1 MYSSRITREF
11 LNFYVHF
18 DIINKSISFVLRPST
33 DLVRVLLGCQK
44 WGRKKKRH
52 RTSTQSKPSFPRSY
66 FSSVSG
72 HSQGVQFTS
81 CIYFKSLKSPAQ
93 LRESHVMIPCVSL
106 LCPPTVIQVQ
116 HQCPSDLPE
125 VDTDGSLSQRETLL
139 LGDPYKMSHLYE
151 LQKYQGT
158 MSSKPFAKD
167 MG

>member
-1 MYSSRITREF
+1 MGKE
-11 LNFYVHF
+11 
-18 DIINKSISFVLRPST
+18 
-33 DLVRVLLGCQK
+33 
-44 WGRKKKRH
+44 KKRH

-116 HQCPSDLPE
+116 HQCPSTCLR
-125 VDTDGSLSQRETLL
+125 LTLTAASVRGKL
-139 LGDPYKMSHLYE
+139 CCWVIHIKWAIYMNCKSTKGQCPPSHLPKIWARRQRAR
-151 LQKYQGT
+151 LGGRARQIKYQLLQGLGFFFCCCFVFLI
-158 MSSKPFAKD
+158 P
-167 MG
+167 GLE

>member
-18 DIINKSISFVLRPST
+18 DITNKSISFVLRPST

-44 WGRKKKRH
+44 WGRKKKAQNQH
-52 RTSTQSKPSFPRSY
+52 SVKTFISSELLQLCFGPQSRCTVHQLHLLQVPEES
-66 FSSVSG
+66 
-72 HSQGVQFTS
+72 
-81 CIYFKSLKSPAQ
+81 SPAEG
-93 LRESHVMIPCVSL
+93 ESRHDSMCFTPVSSH
-106 LCPPTVIQVQ
+106 CHPGAAPV
-116 HQCPSDLPE
+116 SFNLPE